1 MRRSVKTGCDEESLD
16 LIAAFVRVFD
26 RMHDEVMMSSP
37 RPALP
42 LHISPP
48 EGRSLVW
55 MGSQNL
61 CTMSEFAS
69 GMRVPLSTATHLV
82 DRLVEKGLFVRER
95 SETDRRAVK
104 IRLSGMGKR
113 VHMRFYEQRLA
124 GGRRLLSQL
133 NSQEQA
139 QLLELLEKTVMT
151 SV

>member
-1 MRRSVKTGCDEESLD
+1 MGNSVKPVYDVGNRD
-16 LIAAFVRVFD
+16 LAAAFVRVFD
-26 RMHDEVMMSSP
+26 RMHDEVMMP
-37 RPALP
+37 TARATLP

-61 CTMSEFAS
+61 CTMSEFAN

-82 DRLVEKGLFVRER
+82 NRLVEKGLFVRER

-104 IRLSGMGKR
+104 IRLSEMGRRIHK
-113 VHMRFYEQRLA
+113 RFYEQRLA

-133 NSQEQA
+133 NPQEQA
-139 QLLELLEKTVMT
+139 RLLKLLEKMIMT